1 MEIQVVEIWRANL
14 SIKKLE
20 IPKLEVKMPREYG
33 TTDRQRKKEEK
44 PNVYTSLTTEKAE
57 IEARQ
62 PVS

>member
-1 MEIQVVEIWRANL
+1 
-14 SIKKLE
+14 
-20 IPKLEVKMPREYG
+20 MPREYG